1 MDKTV
6 HTVFDF
12 RTELMRAPGSCQILM
27 RTTDKGLQ
35 VMHMKEVNRGGRQF
49 IILEPIGVP
58 DDLVSLATLATG
70 NRFRFQEMLDE
81 DFEVVKVDV
90 EPDHELI
97 MEIRSVKDGW
107 HGRVGLMTGGV
118 DWDVGKYYDTRV
130 LPMRRGE
137 DRGEK
142 FFLVNGP
149 IPERRAG
156 R

>member
-12 RTELMRAPGSCQILM
+12 RTALMRSPGSCQILL
-27 RTTDKGLQ
+27 RTGDKGFQ
-35 VMHMKEVNRGGRQF
+35 IMHMVEVNRGGHPS
-49 IILEPIGVP
+49 IILEAIGVP
-58 DDLVSLATLATG
+58 DDLVSLATLSPG
-70 NRFRFQEMLDE
+70 NRFRFQEMLE
-81 DFEVVKVDV
+81 DDLEVVQVDV

-97 MEIRSVKDGW
+97 MEIRHVREGW
-107 HGRVGLMTGGV
+107 HGRVGLMTGAV
-118 DWDVGKYYDTRV
+118 DWDIGRYYDTRV

-137 DRGEK
+137 DRG
-142 FFLVNGP
+142 LRPPTGDP

>member
-12 RTELMRAPGSCQILM
+12 RTALMRAPGSCQILM
-27 RTTDKGLQ
+27 RTPDKGLQ
-35 VMHMKEVNRGGRQF
+35 VMHMVEVYRGGRPS

-58 DDLVSLATLATG
+58 DDLVSLATLASG
-70 NRFRFQEMLDE
+70 DRFRFQEMLSD
-81 DFEVVKVDV
+81 DFEVLKVDV

-97 MEIRSVKDGW
+97 MEVRNVREGW
-107 HGRVGLMTGGV
+107 HGRIGLMTGAV
-118 DWDVGKYYDTRV
+118 DWDIGHYYDTRV

-137 DRGEK
+137 DRGHRMPPI
-142 FFLVNGP
+142 GP